1 MYYQLQKPVTRIG
14 RSPDNDVVIANDKR
28 VSKYHAEI
36 RREDGS
42 YVVVDLQSTNGTMVN
57 GQRTNRHRLA
67 DGDLIR
73 IGDSTITYQRSGL
86 TLGPN
91 MTVSTGQRTVYDE
104 RRYADLRRSQPASPA
119 SWLLVGLAGLA
130 LVALVVAVVAL
141 NRMPQE
147 TASEAMARKWVADNT
162 FPITGAITNEV
173 ARWINLEPDALRNKV
188 QESVVNPTSWT
199 YSPPVKVAEGVYEV
213 EAVVSFPIVLTTPPR
228 TFNVRASYL
237 VTVDPVR
244 KEVTRGALED
254 VQVAEVR

>member
-1 MYYQLQKPVTRIG
+1 MYYQLQRPVTRIG
-14 RSPDNDVVIANDKR
+14 RNPDNDVVIANDKR

-57 GQRTNRHRLA
+57 GRRINRHRLA
-67 DGDLIR
+67 DGDVIR
-73 IGDSTITYQRSGL
+73 IGDSTITYQRSEL

-104 RRYADLRRSQPASPA
+104 RRYADLRRNQPASPA

-147 TASEAMARKWVADNT
+147 TTSEAIVRKWVNDNSSN
-162 FPITGAITNEV
+162 ITNQITFEIEQS
-173 ARWINLEPDALRNKV
+173 INLERDALRDKV
-188 QESVVNPTSWT
+188 QERVIAPTSWT
-199 YSPPVKVAEGVYEV
+199 YSPPVKIAERVYEV
-213 EAVVSFPIVLTTPPR
+213 EAVVSFPIVLTTPAR
-228 TFNVRASYL
+228 TFNVRASYRM
-237 VTVDPVR
+237 TVDPAR
-244 KEVTRGALED
+244 KRVTEGVLEE